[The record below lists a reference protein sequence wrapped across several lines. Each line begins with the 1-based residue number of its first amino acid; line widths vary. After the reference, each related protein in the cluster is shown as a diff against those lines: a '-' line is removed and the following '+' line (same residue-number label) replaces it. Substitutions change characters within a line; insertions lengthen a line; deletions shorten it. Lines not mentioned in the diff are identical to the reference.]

1 MSDDAPKKKGSAG
14 APMWVTTFADLMSLL
29 MCFFVLL
36 LSFSEMDLEKYKQV
50 AGSLKFA
57 FGVQRD
63 IEAEMP
69 PKGTSVV
76 AQEFS
81 PGRPQPTPITDIR
94 QTTVDDT
101 KQTIDFTDARVDEED
116 AADIATDRMEGTAS
130 QDQYRQDEI
139 EAERMLMSGAESAM
153 ATDEFN
159 APDLSD
165 VQREQLQAELEQR
178 TKANAE
184 RLLQAFKEEITA
196 GLIQIE
202 TEGSR
207 ILIRIKEKASFPSGS
222 ATLRADFKPVLAK
235 LGDQLLYVPGSIN
248 VAGHTDNIP
257 ISTVR
262 FRSNW
267 DLSAARAVSVVH
279 ELLRNKK
286 LPGERFV
293 AEGHGDARPLV
304 PNNSVSNRATNRRV
318 EITIVQDRVASG
330 TGLDEFQGD
339 MDIEEPDRL
348 LTPEKL
354 SELGVPAGAESD
366 TEF

>member
-1 MSDDAPKKKGSAG
+1 MSEDAPKKEESAG
-14 APMWVTTFADLMSLL
+14 APMWVVTFADLMSLL

-50 AGSLKFA
+50 AGSLKYA

-63 IEAEMP
+63 LEAKMP

-81 PGRPQPTPITDIR
+81 PGRPTPTPIAEVR
-94 QTTVDDT
+94 QSTVDDT
-101 KQTIDFTDARVDEED
+101 KQTIDFTDARVDEE
-116 AADIATDRMEGTAS
+116 AADDIAEDTMEGTAS
-130 QDQYRQDEI
+130 QDEYRQDDV
-139 EAERMLMSGAESAM
+139 EAEKMLMSGAEAAT

-159 APDLSD
+159 APDLSE
-165 VQREQLQAELEQR
+165 VEREQLQAELEKR
-178 TKANAE
+178 TEANAE
-184 RLLQAFKEEITA
+184 RLLQAFKEEIIA
-196 GLIQIE
+196 GLIEIE

-222 ATLRADFKPVLAK
+222 ATLRADFKPVLVK
-235 LGDQLLYVPGSIN
+235 LGEQLIHVPGSVN
-248 VAGHTDNIP
+248 VAGHTDDLP

-286 LPGERFV
+286 LPGGRFV

-304 PNNSVSNRATNRRV
+304 PNNSAANRATNRRV
-318 EITIVQDRVASG
+318 EITIVQDRIAGGSE
-330 TGLDEFQGD
+330 LDEFQGN
-339 MDIEEPDRL
+339 MDIEEPDAL
-348 LTPEKL
+348 LTPDKI
-354 SELGVPAGAESD
+354 SELDKSIGLESD
-366 TEF
+366 TEQ